1 MQILDKNTILVST
14 SDELKTVLEEENTY
28 NYIYFN
34 NDITITSSI
43 LINEKKKYITIDG
56 TYQNVRYTYNSLAN
70 DDSSNI
76 ITASKENKIIT
87 MKSMDIIN
95 TNAYGIIYVPGS
107 TDYNKVTTKYIDIS
121 LKGTKMLYNP
131 YGTTVIIV
139 T

>member
-1 MQILDKNTILVST
+1 
-14 SDELKTVLEEENTY
+14 
-28 NYIYFN
+28 
-34 NDITITSSI
+34 
-43 LINEKKKYITIDG
+43 
-56 TYQNVRYTYNSLAN
+56 
-70 DDSSNI
+70 
-76 ITASKENKIIT
+76 
-87 MKSMDIIN
+87 MDIIN